1 MSLFKIIFLT
11 IVTYRIALAYDIKSS
26 QSGETSIQVGGIFL
40 ENPVLN
46 LSNINLNGSVE
57 SIIGN
62 DLQLLESLYLEFNH
76 ITDLGETIFTEMD
89 ELQLLS
95 LRGNLLNELHENL
108 FRENLKLTDVDLSQ
122 NQLKIIPAD
131 IFECNVELRHVD
143 LFDNICISRQYTCSE
158 DKRLSTRKLMKHLRV
173 KCSVVIVGP
182 PANETSTI
190 KIPTTISTFLV
201 AGRNLETDA
210 EINFASSSN
219 SSSDAVRSN
228 TSDEKSSS
236 DNEILPHL
244 YGLILPISIILAI
257 ILIVLCCVV
266 YKNFFFYIVS
276 LPQYKQ

>member
-62 DLQLLESLYLEFNH
+62 DLQLLESLYLEFNL
-76 ITDLGETIFTEMD
+76 ITDLGETIFAEMD

-108 FRENLKLTDVDLSQ
+108 FRDNLKLTDVDLSQ

-131 IFECNVELRHVD
+131 IFECNVELRHID

-158 DKRLSTRKLMKHLRV
+158 DKRLNTRKLMKHLRV